1 MKDITKQM
9 IENGLNQNIIKPV
22 LDDDGELICKI
33 GDNWFYFGGHEF
45 ENTDPSE
52 IPFDILV
59 NEILFVLNDFRNL
72 NYYEDEYLRNWDCYE
87 DEYLYYY
94 YYLTESIH

>member
-1 MKDITKQM
+1 MERITKQM

-52 IPFDILV
+52 IPFDVLV
-59 NEILFVLNDFRNL
+59 NKILIVLDDFR
-72 NYYEDEYLRNWDCYE
+72 EVGDVYE
-87 DEYLYYY
+87 DEYLYYL
-94 YYLTESIH
+94 YYLNERIH

>member
-33 GDNWFYFGGHEF
+33 GDGWFYFGGHEF

-52 IPFDILV
+52 IPFDVLV
-59 NEILFVLNDFRNL
+59 NEILCVLDDFR
-72 NYYEDEYLRNWDCYE
+72 EVGDVYE
-87 DEYLYYY
+87 DEYLYYL
-94 YYLTESIH
+94 YYLNERTH